1 MANKVCIDFNSNATD
16 LINKLSVLFRTVLLY
31 DIHNV
36 AVISSIENLIAIT
49 NELVE
54 MENEVELELRG
65 DYFYL
70 NDNRIKYSIKFLA
83 NFDNLTKEFR
93 KLGLG
98 NITFLKKVSVAD
110 MVRLTES
117 IITSYSSKDPYN
129 SIVEKMT
136 STDSIMLGK
145 IMEFMEDDTLDIRES
160 VKKKYFSA
168 VSFTRG
174 IMNHIKSSEKVNLK
188 KSKRMVASLVE
199 HVIEQEQLILGMT
212 AIKDFDEYTFHHSV
226 NVSILSIALGQRLG
240 FSKKTLVDLGIV
252 ALFHDLGKMD
262 VPDEVLNK
270 PFHLTDDEWKIMHK
284 HPVWGMRSVLKMRDL
299 DDLTMRAAITAF
311 EHHLNYDSGG
321 YPKMRNPIHQDLF
334 SRIVSISDHFDAMTS
349 SRVYDRTA
357 MAPDDALR
365 VMMEAAGSRLD
376 PLLIKFFINLVGVY
390 PIGTVVMLDTNELGL
405 VYDNNKQSI
414 SRPRVMIIADNRGN
428 RIKEYVVSLMEKNAE
443 DVYKRSII
451 KTVDASKYK
460 INLAEFL
467 L

>member
-1 MANKVCIDFNSNATD
+1 MKNIM
-16 LINKLSVLFRTVLLY
+16 
-31 DIHNV
+31 
-36 AVISSIENLIAIT
+36 AIT

-70 NDNRIKYSIKFLA
+70 NDNRINYSIKFLA

-98 NITFLKKVSVAD
+98 SITFLKEVSFAD
-110 MVRLTES
+110 IKRLTES
-117 IITSYSSKDPYN
+117 ITSSYSSEDPYN
-129 SIVEKMT
+129 AIVEKMT
-136 STDSIMLGK
+136 SIDSIMLGK
-145 IMEFMEDDTLDIRES
+145 IMEFTEDDSLDIREA

-174 IMNHIKSSEKVNLK
+174 IMNQIKSSEKVNLK
-188 KSKRMVASLVE
+188 KSKRMVSSLVE
-199 HVIEQEQLILGMT
+199 HVIEEEQLILGMT

-252 ALFHDLGKMD
+252 ALFHDIGKME
-262 VPDEVLNK
+262 VPDEILNK
-270 PFHLTDDEWKIMHK
+270 PFHLTNDEWKIMHM
-284 HPVWGMRSVLKMRDL
+284 HPVWGIRSVLKMRGL
-299 DDLTMRAAITAF
+299 DDLTIQAAITAF
-311 EHHLNYDSGG
+311 EHHMNYDLKG

-349 SRVYDRTA
+349 SRVYSRTA
-357 MAPDDALR
+357 MAPDEALR
-365 VMMEAAGSRLD
+365 VMMEGAGSRLD
-376 PLLIKFFINLVGVY
+376 PLLLKFFINLVGVF
-390 PIGTVVMLDTNELGL
+390 PIGTVVMLDSKELGL
-405 VYDNNKQSI
+405 VYDNNKLSI
-414 SRPRVMIIADNRGN
+414 SRPRVMIITDNRGN

-443 DVYKRSII
+443 DAYKRSII
-451 KTVDASKYK
+451 KTVDASTYK

>member
-1 MANKVCIDFNSNATD
+1 MEHKVCIDFNSKATD
-16 LINKLSVLFRTVLLY
+16 LINKLAVLFRTVRLY
-31 DIHNV
+31 DMHNV
-36 AVISSIENLIAIT
+36 AVISSIKNIMTIT
-49 NELVE
+49 NELVG

-70 NDNRIKYSIKFLA
+70 NDNRINYSIKFLA

-98 NITFLKKVSVAD
+98 SITFLKKVSVDD
-110 MVRLTES
+110 MKRLTES
-117 IITSYSSKDPYN
+117 ITSSHSSEDPYT

-145 IMEFMEDDTLDIRES
+145 IMEFTEDDSLDIRES

-174 IMNHIKSSEKVNLK
+174 IMNQIKSSEKVNLK

-199 HVIEQEQLILGMT
+199 HVIEEEQLILGMT

-252 ALFHDLGKMD
+252 ALFHDIGKMN
-262 VPDEVLNK
+262 VPDEILNK
-270 PFHLTDDEWKIMHK
+270 PLHLTNEEWKIMHM
-284 HPVWGMRSVLKMRDL
+284 HPVWGFRSVLKMRGL
-299 DDLTMRAAITAF
+299 DDLTIRAAITAC
-311 EHHLNYDSGG
+311 EHHMNYDLRG
-321 YPKMRNPIHQDLF
+321 YPKMRNPIHQDLY
-334 SRIVSISDHFDAMTS
+334 SRIVSITDHFDAMTS
-349 SRVYDRTA
+349 SRVYSRSE

-365 VMMEAAGSRLD
+365 VMMEGAGSRLD
-376 PLLIKFFINLVGVY
+376 PLLMKFFINVVGVY

-405 VYDNNKQSI
+405 VYDNNKLSI
-414 SRPRVMIIADNRGN
+414 SRPRVMIIADNNGN
-428 RIKEYVVSLMEKNAE
+428 RIKEYVVSLLEKDTE
-443 DVYKRSII
+443 DDYKRSII
-451 KTVDASKYK
+451 KTVDAKTYK